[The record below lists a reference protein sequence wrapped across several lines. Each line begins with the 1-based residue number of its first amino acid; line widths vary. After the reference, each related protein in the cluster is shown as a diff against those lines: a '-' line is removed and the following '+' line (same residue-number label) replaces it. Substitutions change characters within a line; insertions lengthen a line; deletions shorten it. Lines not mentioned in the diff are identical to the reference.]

1 MDDYQYIHQQEPDKS
16 TRYANWQAAKGLQD
30 VDGLKTSDY
39 LDKVAAD
46 NIEGKISA
54 YEAKDLIDTYYDVK
68 EDREKDSLSEEADK
82 VASRINI
89 LIGEIG
95 FLLSLEELK
104 SIHKRL
110 FEGIFEHAG
119 TYRKNNILKHEW
131 VLDGDTVTYGNA

>member
-16 TRYANWQAAKGLQD
+16 RRYANWQAAKGLQD

-39 LDKVAAD
+39 LDKVASD

-89 LIGEIG
+89 LIGEIV
-95 FLLSLEELK
+95 FSPSSKEVK
-104 SIHKRL
+104 PI
-110 FEGIFEHAG
+110 
-119 TYRKNNILKHEW
+119 
-131 VLDGDTVTYGNA
+131 